1 MSKEELYETFV
12 ARKKLL
18 DELLKTTKDNTGK
31 KSIQHII
38 LLGARGI
45 GKTHMLQM
53 IENKVAD
60 STQLRSN
67 WITVKIPE
75 EQYGVFSLVDFFK
88 YILEV
93 ILNSSQLENTHSGTY
108 KEELEKIKPHKKK
121 EALDKLVSILKDI
134 SKKENRQFLLLVDN
148 IDKILTEKIAPEEE
162 QEYFRSILMT
172 EKFMMIIGTST
183 TVFEEIASYD
193 KAFFRFFKTI
203 HLKNLTDK
211 EVEQLLLRRAEL
223 DGAVDRIKLN
233 ENRTK
238 IRAITDL
245 TGGYP
250 RLVLMLYEILE
261 DKPLLDV
268 LKTFNRLLDNLTPY
282 YQHRMADLSPQQQK
296 IIDEIMLSEGIASP
310 TDIARKV
317 GWKQT
322 IVTSQFKRLK
332 DINILQVRE
341 GETKKRKSYYDI
353 SDRLFVIWYQMRYL
367 GVLRE
372 HIEYIVTFLKIWYDF
387 EELKDKISRYSDQ
400 YQLHYSLGDISV
412 SYDYIRSISIMN
424 CAIEDAAENEKI
436 YIKQIKRYMNIGK
449 IDDALKEAK
458 ELLKIHKNR
467 HDRKFIARDYGI
479 IGSIHNI
486 HGEFE
491 KARTYHIKALKIYEK
506 INNKE
511 GIAQELKSIGL
522 AYQMQ
527 NEMIKAIEYHQ
538 KAVKI
543 YQDIDNEIGIAQS
556 FSNIG
561 MIYQIQDN
569 LKRAADYHQRAL
581 KIHEKNNNRKGVA
594 EESTLIGIVH
604 VKQGD
609 LKNAL
614 KYHKK
619 ALKIYGKEDKEID
632 VKIRMAIDYN
642 NIGYIYTMKSDLK
655 NAIEYHQKALKIYE
669 TIDFKAG
676 VANTLTLIGMIYQLR
691 EELEKALE
699 YYNNS
704 IKFFKNTKNHLKYN
718 LFIKNKIDVLLKLAT
733 KNNKEKNTGE
743 AIENIKKLSKC
754 LKETK
759 DEETIKMIGSEL
771 FNLLID
777 SEYDFV
783 ITILE
788 TLEKEHKEVV
798 ETCTPFTLSAKY
810 LKTKDASIFE
820 DKNSLLV
827 DATKKVLET
836 VEKEKKEKSK
846 QISQK
851 KPQN

>member
-1 MSKEELYETFV
+1 MSKEELYDTFV
-12 ARKKLL
+12 AREKLL

-53 IENKVAD
+53 IENRVAD

-93 ILNSSQLENTHSGTY
+93 ILNSSQLENTHSSTY
-108 KEELEKIKPHKKK
+108 KEELEKITPHKKK

-134 SKKENRQFLLLVDN
+134 SKKEKKQFLLLVDN
-148 IDKILTEKIAPEEE
+148 IDKILTEKIADEKES
-162 QEYFRSILMT
+162 EYFRSVLMT

-183 TVFEEIASYD
+183 TVFEEITSYD

-203 HLKNLTDK
+203 HLQNLTDK
-211 EVEQLLLRRAEL
+211 EVETLLIKRAEL

-296 IIDEIMLSEGIASP
+296 IIDEVMLSEGVASP

-341 GETKKRKSYYDI
+341 GETKKRKIYYDI

-372 HIEYIVTFLKIWYDF
+372 RIEYIVTFLKIWYDF
-387 EELKDKISRYSDQ
+387 KELKDKISRYSDQ
-400 YQLHYSLGDISV
+400 YQRHYSLGDISA

-424 CAIEDAAENEKI
+424 CAIEDATENEKI
-436 YIKQIKRYMNIGK
+436 YIKQIKRYMDIGK
-449 IDDALKEAK
+449 FDDALKEAK
-458 ELLKIHKNR
+458 TL
-467 HDRKFIARDYGI
+467 
-479 IGSIHNI
+479 
-486 HGEFE
+486 
-491 KARTYHIKALKIYEK
+491 
-506 INNKE
+506 
-511 GIAQELKSIGL
+511 
-522 AYQMQ
+522 
-527 NEMIKAIEYHQ
+527 
-538 KAVKI
+538 
-543 YQDIDNEIGIAQS
+543 
-556 FSNIG
+556 
-561 MIYQIQDN
+561 
-569 LKRAADYHQRAL
+569 L
-581 KIHEKNNNRKGVA
+581 KIHEKEGNKKILARDYAYIIWIYLAQMN
-594 EESTLIGIVH
+594 
-604 VKQGD
+604 
-609 LKNAL
+609 LKNAMV
-614 KYHKK
+614 YTEK
-619 ALKIYGKEDKEID
+619 ALKISEEID
-632 VKIRMAIDYN
+632 DKKGIIQFLGSV
-642 NIGYIYTMKSDLK
+642 GTIYFAQDDMKK
-655 NAIEYHQKALKIYE
+655 AMEYHQKALKISEEIDDKKGIATSLGSMGNIHFAQDDIKNAMEYNQKALKIFE
-669 TIDFKAG
+669 EINSKREISMHMDYIGTIYLRQNDIKKAIEYIQKALKISEEIDSKEG
-676 VANTLTLIGMIYQLR
+676 ISIHLGSMGMIYFAQGDFKKAMESYNHSLKISKATGLCVYY
-691 EELEKALE
+691 EHIMKVKIEL
-699 YYNNS
+699 
-704 IKFFKNTKNHLKYN
+704 
-718 LFIKNKIDVLLKLAT
+718 LLKLST

-743 AIENIKKLSKC
+743 AIKNIEELSKC

-759 DEETIKMIGSEL
+759 NEDITKTITSAL

-777 SEYDFV
+777 SEYDFI

-788 TLEKEHKEVV
+788 TLEKEHKEVA
-798 ETCTPFTLSAKY
+798 ETCTPFMISAKY
-810 LKTKDASIFE
+810 LKTKDSSIFE
-820 DKNSLLV
+820 DKNSLVV
-827 DATKKVLET
+827 DATKKVLEA
-836 VEKEKKEKSK
+836 VEKEKKEKSP
-846 QISQK
+846 K
-851 KPQN
+851 KTTELTI